1 MPIPMPVSMATP
13 MSLPFSYRHLYYF
26 WVVAREGG
34 MARAAARLGMATQTV
49 SAQVGELER
58 SLGHSLFKPAGRG
71 LALTEAGQAALQQAD
86 SIFQLGQA
94 LPALVA
100 DAAGQARQRLQVGV
114 GDGVPKLMVQRLL
127 QPLLD
132 PLLTPQP
139 VQLRCSESPFEQ
151 LLAELAL
158 HRLDVVLADH
168 PAPTQAMDRHKP
180 QLNSQLL
187 LACPLA
193 WYGTPALAAVARAG
207 FPQSLAAVPVLLPLP
222 PSATRERLDA
232 WFQTLGLR
240 PQVAGEF
247 ADSALLKTF
256 GATGLGAFAAPALLQ
271 TELQSRYQVQALG
284 PCEGV
289 EESYWGISAER
300 KLPHPLVQQLL
311 NPPQA
316 Q

>member
-1 MPIPMPVSMATP
+1 

-86 SIFQLGQA
+86 LIFQLGQA
-94 LPALVA
+94 LPDLVA
-100 DAAGQARQRLQVGV
+100 DAAGEAGQRLQVGV

-127 QPLLD
+127 QPLLALQTAQ
-132 PLLTPQP
+132 PLQP
-139 VQLRCSESPFEQ
+139 LQLRCSEAPFEQ

-168 PAPTQAMDRHKP
+168 PAPTRPADRQQAR
-180 QLNSQLL
+180 LRSQLL
-187 LACPLA
+187 LSCPLA
-193 WYGTPALAAVARAG
+193 WYAAPALLAAAREG
-207 FPQSLAAVPVLLPLP
+207 FPQSLAEMPVLLPLP
-222 PSATRERLDA
+222 PSATRDRLDA
-232 WFQTLGLR
+232 WFQAMGMR
-240 PQVAGEF
+240 PRVAGEF

-256 GATGLGAFAAPALLQ
+256 GATGLGLFAAPALLQ
-271 TELQSRYQVQALG
+271 AELLTRYQVQAVG

-289 EESYWGISAER
+289 EEPYWAISAER

-311 NPPQA
+311 HQPRA

>member
-1 MPIPMPVSMATP
+1 

-86 SIFQLGQA
+86 LIFQIGQA

-100 DAAGQARQRLQVGV
+100 DAAGEGGPRLQVGV

-127 QPLLD
+127 QPLLAVQA
-132 PLLTPQP
+132 TPALQPAQPVQPVQP
-139 VQLRCSESPFEQ
+139 VQLRCSEAPFEQ

-168 PAPTQAMDRHKP
+168 PAPTRPSDRQQAR
-180 QLNSQLL
+180 LRSQLL
-187 LACPLA
+187 MSCPLA
-193 WYGTPALAAVARAG
+193 WFAAPALQAAACEG
-207 FPQSLAAVPVLLPLP
+207 FPQSLAAIPVLLPLP
-222 PSATRERLDA
+222 PSATRDRLQA
-232 WFQTLGLR
+232 WFQARGIR
-240 PQVAGEF
+240 PRVAGEF

-256 GATGLGAFAAPALLQ
+256 GATGLGLFAAPALLQ
-271 TELQSRYQVQALG
+271 AELLARYQVQAVG

-289 EESYWGISAER
+289 EEPYWAISAER
-300 KLPHPLVQQLL
+300 RLPHPLVQQLL
-311 NPPQA
+311 QQPPA